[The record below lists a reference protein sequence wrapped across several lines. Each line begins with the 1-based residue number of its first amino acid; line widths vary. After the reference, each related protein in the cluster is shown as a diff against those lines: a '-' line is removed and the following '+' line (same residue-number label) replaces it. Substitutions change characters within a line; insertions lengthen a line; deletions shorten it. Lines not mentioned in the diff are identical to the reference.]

1 MSESVDSVER
11 VQGMSASAPEVTFA
25 AARAAEVAAPRQ
37 RWRPH
42 IGVRL
47 LIVAIFLGALIGVK
61 TPGALLVETLALL
74 ALTSWRRRP
83 GLFAVGLLSG
93 LGLETLAALA
103 PGGPAALSATIASL
117 ALPVGWE
124 QAAEAALAQAPAY
137 APPALLLSAALGS
150 AKLVAISLA
159 IAWFGALTDASEL
172 LDFFSA
178 LSLGIPG
185 LRSPLYILST
195 LLATLPTIQ
204 SDLRKSLDAAIVRGG
219 GREALLRPGV
229 WAGALADVIVRVAL
243 RSKRLAASAV
253 ARGFRLSDGLTP
265 IAARVFTV
273 ADGLLIVGAL
283 GAGGLFVLLVM
294 GTK

>member
-1 MSESVDSVER
+1 MSDRVQDVESVEGR
-11 VQGMSASAPEVTFA
+11 IAATPEEMAT
-25 AARAAEVAAPRQ
+25 AAPSLKAPVA

-47 LIVAIFLGALIGVK
+47 VIVAIFLGALTIVK

-74 ALTSWRRRP
+74 ALTGWRRRP
-83 GLFAVGLLSG
+83 GLLAVGLLSA

-117 ALPVGWE
+117 PLPPDWT
-124 QAAEAALAQAPAY
+124 QAALAALAPAPTY
-137 APPALLLSAALGS
+137 APPALVLSAALGG

-204 SDLRKSLDAAIVRGG
+204 GDLRKSLDAARVRGG
-219 GREALLRPGV
+219 GRDALFRPDV
-229 WAGALADVIVRVAL
+229 WVNALADVIVRVAL
-243 RSKRLAASAV
+243 RSKRLADSAV

-265 IAARVFTV
+265 IAARAFTV
-273 ADGLLIVGAL
+273 ADGLLLAGAL
-283 GAGGLFVLLVM
+283 GAGAMFVLSIM
-294 GTK
+294 AGR